1 MTTGPGAAPQACLD
15 VHDDFGFAVLT
26 LSRAYLARVR
36 LALDDGIPHGPRGYQ
51 TLTAVVQGEQPTQLA
66 LAAHLGI
73 DRTVMT
79 YVIDDLAAAGL
90 VERKLNPADRRQR
103 KIVATAKGM
112 RALRQLQRRVAQAE
126 EEVLGALDEAERA
139 AFRELLGKIV
149 RGARA
154 LAPCDEK
161 ACD

>member
-1 MTTGPGAAPQACLD
+1 
-15 VHDDFGFAVLT
+15 
-26 LSRAYLARVR
+26 
-36 LALDDGIPHGPRGYQ
+36 
-51 TLTAVVQGEQPTQLA
+51 LTAVVQGEQPTQLA